1 MSSWA
6 TRGLTAEDW
15 EAGPST
21 ESKSRAVAF
30 GTGACEFNG
39 GREREE
45 EGGLKKNKVEED
57 EAAREKER
65 GKLLEREKA
74 GQPPDKIVPLRN
86 ERVGAG
92 IETEG
97 GRPFPADADDVS
109 GN

>member
-1 MSSWA
+1 M
-6 TRGLTAEDW
+6 
-15 EAGPST
+15 
-21 ESKSRAVAF
+21 
-30 GTGACEFNG
+30 
-39 GREREE
+39 
-45 EGGLKKNKVEED
+45 
-57 EAAREKER
+57 ER

>member
-1 MSSWA
+1 MKQDLSSWA

-65 GKLLEREKA
+65 ER
-74 GQPPDKIVPLRN
+74 KIVNL
-86 ERVGAG
+86 
-92 IETEG
+92 IEKG
-97 GRPFPADADDVS
+97 GFPIS
-109 GN
+109 FLGELPSLTLMKP